1 MRTRTGLFAV
11 SVCLFI
17 ILAAISG
24 SVHAKS
30 FSSPIR
36 AAHSGLCLDV
46 PESSNEVVGIV
57 QWPCTGNPNQLF
69 DFKPQSDNSYL
80 IQARHSGMCLDVE
93 AGSTENGARL
103 IQYPC
108 HGSVNQRF
116 RVIRS
121 ADIFFLVSR
130 LAERCVDVPGASR
143 ALGTA
148 LVLWRC
154 HGAAHQRVALPGL
167 REGVTASPQ
176 NRQAFE
182 GRWRVRT
189 ATGAEVGTAD
199 IIVMDGDL
207 RIIWLKREGRRG
219 WVQAYTLVF
228 PAVTRDRYRAG
239 DTTVE
244 FLNANRAA
252 VIDESG
258 RNANLTMERVGSG
271 Q

>member
-121 ADIFFLVSR
+121 ADIFSSSPGWR
-130 LAERCVDVPGASR
+130 NGASMFPVHP
-143 ALGTA
+143 AHLA
-148 LVLWRC
+148 PLWYS
-154 HGAAHQRVALPGL
+154 GA
-167 REGVTASPQ
+167 VTAQ
-176 NRQAFE
+176 
-182 GRWRVRT
+182 
-189 ATGAEVGTAD
+189 
-199 IIVMDGDL
+199 
-207 RIIWLKREGRRG
+207 RINEWHC
-219 WVQAYTLVF
+219 
-228 PAVTRDRYRAG
+228 PD
-239 DTTVE
+239 
-244 FLNANRAA
+244 
-252 VIDESG
+252 
-258 RNANLTMERVGSG
+258 
-271 Q
+271 